1 MIKVGA
7 ATEVE
12 LKEKKHRIEDALS
25 TTRAAV
31 EEGLVA
37 GGGTTLLQAIPAL
50 DKIKLEGDAQVGV
63 DIVRKA
69 LEAPARQI
77 ADNAGAPGEVVV
89 EHVKGLKP
97 GHGYDAL
104 NGEYGDLF
112 KKGIVDAAK
121 VTRSALQ
128 NAASIA
134 AMVLTTETLDHGH
147 PGEGEGRRRRR
158 PRPRRRGWTSSPP
171 PAHERGPRHRRGP
184 FSIRA
189 RYTRLCGYQGACD
202 PNGPS
207 DESVEL
213 EVTSGSMLDGWRLAA
228 LFGCLR
234 RRFSLRLPRPEAL
247 LVGHTCR
254 SAGLPLGPRLV
265 GAVRVVPFQLVH
277 AACPAIWTANAASSF
292 VSAVD
297 VSF

>member
-1 MIKVGA
+1 MDNRTFYFVFFFSSRRRHTRSLRDWSSDVCSSDLAKLSGGVAVIKVGA

-77 ADNAGAPGEVVV
+77 AENAGAPGEVVV
-89 EHVKGLKP
+89 EKVKGLKA

-134 AMVLTTETLDHGH
+134 AMVLTTETLITDLPEKAAAAGPGGGHDH
-147 PGEGEGRRRRR
+147 
-158 PRPRRRGWTSSPP
+158 
-171 PAHERGPRHRRGP
+171 
-184 FSIRA
+184 
-189 RYTRLCGYQGACD
+189 
-202 PNGPS
+202 
-207 DESVEL
+207 
-213 EVTSGSMLDGWRLAA
+213 
-228 LFGCLR
+228 
-234 RRFSLRLPRPEAL
+234 
-247 LVGHTCR
+247 
-254 SAGLPLGPRLV
+254 
-265 GAVRVVPFQLVH
+265 
-277 AACPAIWTANAASSF
+277 
-292 VSAVD
+292 
-297 VSF
+297 